1 MNIFGNAQP
10 KLTPAEQAKEWK
22 RNITK
27 EMRSIDRD
35 IEKLHRE
42 EKKSLLECKKLLK
55 DKQNNAARM
64 LAKEVVNVRNTI
76 ARMHTAKAQLNSV
89 NMNLQTSVCKCNLC
103 QISVYMT
110 DKYLPV
116 ISSNVCVLIY
126 AQRCSRCKDVFPK
139 APRLWPR

>member
-1 MNIFGNAQP
+1 MNIFGNAKP
-10 KLTPAEQAKEWK
+10 NLTPAEQAKEWK

-89 NMNLQTSVCKCNLC
+89 SMNLQTSVCE
-103 QISVYMT
+103 Y
-110 DKYLPV
+110 DY
-116 ISSNVCVLIY
+116 
-126 AQRCSRCKDVFPK
+126 
-139 APRLWPR
+139 